1 MEPLRPITG
10 WLVPARVP
18 VYVRAMLGFS
28 LSKIVVLSAIAAA
41 VWYGFKF
48 VGRLE
53 KRRKEDLA
61 AYRKPEPADIK
72 GVGEMIKCPKC
83 DAFVAASGAMN
94 CGRSNCL
101 Y

>member
-1 MEPLRPITG
+1 
-10 WLVPARVP
+10 
-18 VYVRAMLGFS
+18 MLGFS
-28 LSKIVVLSAIAAA
+28 LTKIVVLATIVAA

>member
-1 MEPLRPITG
+1 
-10 WLVPARVP
+10 
-18 VYVRAMLGFS
+18 MLGFS
-28 LSKIVVLSAIAAA
+28 LTKIVVLAAIVAA

-61 AYRKPEPADIK
+61 VSRKPEPVDVK
-72 GVGEMIKCPKC
+72 DVGEMIKCPKC

-94 CGRSNCL
+94 CGRSNCP

>member
-1 MEPLRPITG
+1 
-10 WLVPARVP
+10 
-18 VYVRAMLGFS
+18 MLGFS
-28 LSKIVVLSAIAAA
+28 LTKIVVLAAIVAA

-61 AYRKPEPADIK
+61 ASRKPEPADIK
-72 GVGEMIKCPKC
+72 DVGEMIKCPKC
-83 DAFVAASGAMN
+83 DAFVAANGAMN
-94 CGRSNCL
+94 CGRSKCP